1 MAKETKHAHQVIAEA
16 EQNKA
21 KDVIKKFLLDTSSSN
36 EMILMGPA
44 GTGKTRIISD
54 LINSNDI
61 TITGTEFC
69 AVSNKALTV
78 LYNSICEGIDDLST
92 LIRGRGPARVVSQ
105 SDIESLKKSIVL
117 TTVSKLLGKRQD
129 YTNKGEVIFVKSKWS
144 GINKKTHP
152 LLIIDEFSM
161 IDNYTYNDIMK
172 VAKRNNSKVIF
183 VGDPSQCPP
192 PSGNPSDWYK
202 SIKTKALLTT
212 PYRYGN
218 NILEVASE
226 VRGAID
232 TLITKEDLIKKIKKL
247 ADGTNVEIFDNKAKF
262 IEDAI
267 TDYKRGSSACIL
279 AYRND
284 TVSSINNYIRPF
296 MVLDP
301 TELDMQVGDIVIC
314 EKTVSNITSGKLI
327 VSESY
332 KITTK
337 QNHTASMYIY
347 GKNQIGQTNVDM
359 IADPDYHNKISDFK
373 KLLSVL
379 DYHLLYLHPLGGSA
393 SSIATRIINPAFKSA
408 YELMVKELRKDY
420 DKYENRMLGE
430 YCNLY
435 SEFSYGYSTN
445 IYKSQGSTYDTVYVY
460 LDDIMNL
467 KPVKLKE
474 KYKALYT
481 AITRARHKVCILIQ
495 TK

>member
-1 MAKETKHAHQVIAEA
+1 MVKETKHAHQVIAEA
-16 EQNKA
+16 EQHKA
-21 KDVIKKFLLDTSSSN
+21 KDVIKKFLLNPSCN

-61 TITGTEFC
+61 TIAETEFC

-78 LYNSICEGIDDLST
+78 LYNSICEGIDDT
-92 LIRGRGPARVVSQ
+92 KAVIKGRGPARFISQ
-105 SDIESLKKSIVL
+105 SEIEDLKKSIIL

-129 YTNKGEVIFVKSKWS
+129 YTNKGEVIFVKSKLA
-144 GINKKTHP
+144 GYNKKTKS

-172 VAKRNNSKVIF
+172 VAKRSNSKVIF

-202 SIKTKALLTT
+202 SVKTKALLTT

-218 NILEVASE
+218 NILDVASE
-226 VRGAID
+226 VRVAID
-232 TLITKEDLIKKIKKL
+232 SLITKEELIKKIKEL
-247 ADGTNVEIFDNKAKF
+247 ADGTNVEIFDNKTKF
-262 IEDAI
+262 IENAI
-267 TDYKRGSSACIL
+267 TDYKQGNSACIL

-284 TVSSINNYIRPF
+284 TVSAINNYIRPF
-296 MVLDP
+296 MVSDP
-301 TELDMQVGDIVIC
+301 SELDMQVGDVVMC
-314 EKTVSNITSGKLI
+314 EKKTASSVNSGKLI

-332 KITTK
+332 KITAKRYNT
-337 QNHTASMYIY
+337 TSVYIY
-347 GKNQIGQTNVDM
+347 GKNQIGRINGDM
-359 IADPDYHNKISDFK
+359 IADHDYHNKINDFK

-379 DYHLLYLHPLGGSA
+379 DDHTLYLQPLGGSA
-393 SSIATRIINPAFKSA
+393 NSTATRILNPAFKGA

-430 YCNLY
+430 YCNMF